1 MTLPLTQ
8 TAVRFDRHG
17 GPEVLEVTEVPVP
30 SPGPGEILIRHAAVG
45 LNFIDVYQRAGLYPL
60 PLPSGLGKEAAGVVE
75 AVGDGVTRFKVGDR
89 AATASA
95 PVGAYSQFHV
105 LPETAAVAVPDDISL
120 ETAAAVMLKGMTA
133 EYLVRRTFHVKQG
146 DEILLHAAAGGVG
159 LILGQW
165 AKSLGAVVIGTV
177 GSEAKAAL
185 ARAHGSDHVI
195 LYDREDV
202 AARVKEITDGRG
214 VAVAYDS
221 VGQATFESS
230 LVSLKRRGTLVL
242 FGNAS
247 GPVPP
252 FDPLRL
258 SRGGSLYVTRPT
270 LFDYVATVEELDAS
284 AAALFEVI
292 RSGAVKVEIGQTF
305 PLAQVRQAHEA
316 LEGRR
321 TTGSTLLIPWQ

>member
-1 MTLPLTQ
+1 MALPSVQ

-17 GPEVLEVTEVPVP
+17 DAEVLELVQVPVP

-45 LNFIDVYQRAGLYPL
+45 LNFIDIYQRTGLYPL
-60 PLPSGLGKEAAGVVE
+60 PLPSGLGKEAAGTVE
-75 AVGDGVTRFKVGDR
+75 AVGAGVTRFKVGAR
-89 AATASA
+89 VATATA
-95 PVGAYSQFHV
+95 PVGAYRQFHV

-133 EYLVRRTFHVKQG
+133 EFLIGRAFHVKQG

-165 AKSLGAVVIGTV
+165 AKSLGATVIGTV
-177 GSEAKAAL
+177 GSEAKADL

-202 AARVKEITDGRG
+202 AARVGDITGGRG

-221 VGQATFESS
+221 VGQATFEAS
-230 LVSLKRRGTLVL
+230 LASLRKRGTLVL

-258 SRGGSLYVTRPT
+258 SRGGSLYLTRPT
-270 LFDYVATVEELDAS
+270 LFDYIATVEELDAS
-284 AAALFEVI
+284 AAALFAVI

-305 PLAQVRQAHEA
+305 PLAHVRNAHEA
-316 LEGRR
+316 LSSRQ
-321 TTGSTLLIPWQ
+321 TIGSTLLIP

>member
-1 MTLPLTQ
+1 MSLPPSQ
-8 TAVRFDRHG
+8 SAVRFSRTG
-17 GPEVLEVTEVPVP
+17 GPEVLELVEVPVEA
-30 SPGPGEILIRHAAVG
+30 PGPGEILIRNVAIG
-45 LNFIDVYQRAGLYPL
+45 LNLIDIYHRTGLYPL

-75 AVGDGVTRFKVGDR
+75 AVGEGVTRFRVGDR
-89 AATASA
+89 VATANA
-95 PVGAYSQFHV
+95 QVIAYSNFLR
-105 LPETAAVAVPDDISL
+105 LPEIFAIAVPDDISL

-133 EYLVRRTFHVKQG
+133 EFLVNRAFHVKQG

-165 AKSLGAVVIGTV
+165 AKSVGATVIGTV
-177 GSEAKAAL
+177 GSKAKAELAL
-185 ARAHGSDHVI
+185 AHGSDHAI

-202 AARVKEITDGRG
+202 AARVRDITEGRG

-221 VGQATFESS
+221 VGKDTFEAS
-230 LVSLKRRGTLVL
+230 LASLKRRGTLVL

-284 AAALFEVI
+284 AAALFSVI
-292 RSGAVKVEIGQTF
+292 RSGAVKVKIGQTF
-305 PLAQVRQAHEA
+305 PLAEVREAHEA
-316 LEGRR
+316 LAGRK
-321 TTGSTLLIPWQ
+321 TTGSTLLIP

>member
-1 MTLPLTQ
+1 MTLPSRQ
-8 TAVRFDRHG
+8 SAVRFSRTG
-17 GPEVLEVTEVPVP
+17 GPEVLELVEVPVEA
-30 SPGPGEILIRHAAVG
+30 PGPGEILIRNVAIG
-45 LNFIDVYQRAGLYPL
+45 LNFIDIYHRTGLYPL

-75 AVGDGVTRFKVGDR
+75 AVGEGVTRFKVGDR
-89 AATASA
+89 VATANA
-95 PVGAYSQFHV
+95 QVIAYSNFLR
-105 LPETAAVAVPDDISL
+105 LPEIFAVPVPDDISL
-120 ETAAAVMLKGMTA
+120 EVAAAVMLKGMTA
-133 EYLVRRTFHVKQG
+133 EFLVNRAFHVKQG
-146 DEILLHAAAGGVG
+146 DDILLHAAAGGVG

-165 AKSLGAVVIGTV
+165 AKSLGATVIGTV
-177 GSEAKAAL
+177 GSKAKAELAL
-185 ARAHGSDHVI
+185 AHGSDHAI

-202 AARVKEITDGRG
+202 AARVRDITDGRG

-221 VGQATFESS
+221 VGKDTFEAS
-230 LVSLKRRGTLVL
+230 VASLKRRGTLVL

-284 AAALFEVI
+284 ASALFAVI

-305 PLAQVRQAHEA
+305 PLADVRKAHEA
-316 LEGRR
+316 LAGRK
-321 TTGSTLLIPWQ
+321 TTGSTLLIP

>member
-1 MTLPLTQ
+1 MTLPPSQ
-8 TAVRFDRHG
+8 SAVRFNRTG
-17 GPEVLEVTEVPVP
+17 GPEVLDLVEVPVEA
-30 SPGPGEILIRHAAVG
+30 PGPGEILIRNVAIG
-45 LNFIDVYQRAGLYPL
+45 LNFIDIYHRTGLYPL

-75 AVGDGVTRFKVGDR
+75 AVGEGVTRFKVGDR
-89 AATASA
+89 VATANA
-95 PVGAYSQFHV
+95 QVIAYSNFLR
-105 LPETAAVAVPDDISL
+105 LPEIFAVAVPDDISL
-120 ETAAAVMLKGMTA
+120 EVAAAVMLKGMTA
-133 EYLVRRTFHVKQG
+133 EFLVNRAFHVKQG

-165 AKSLGAVVIGTV
+165 AKSLGATVIGTV
-177 GSEAKAAL
+177 GSRAKAEL
-185 ARAHGSDHVI
+185 ARAHGSDHAI

-202 AARVKEITDGRG
+202 AARVRDITEGRG

-221 VGQATFESS
+221 VGKDTFEAS
-230 LVSLKRRGTLVL
+230 LASLKRRGTLVL

-284 AAALFEVI
+284 AAALFAVI

-305 PLAQVRQAHEA
+305 PLAEVREGHEA
-316 LEGRR
+316 LAGRK
-321 TTGSTLLIPWQ
+321 TTGSTLLIP